1 MVYLSALTGT
11 LRVTELSKTFPC
23 RGTRSRCCWVFPINK
38 SSLVQPLFDRSSVN
52 YGGYLVIFCVVN
64 PADYS
69 IAWCFPHKQSGVM
82 YHISRCRLVMRHK
95 NEWNASLSLICS
107 ICRIALPWCFC
118 FFFCRYGEEQT
129 SLCAHKI
136 TWCLEAYLDK
146 HTHNGNT
153 TFVPFNAIHSHY
165 RVLEWPNPF
174 IIVCIGANGIFD
186 VASLCIS
193 CKIRCVQFI
202 LYYNMENSTIQEV
215 LLVWWWCSFK
225 LKLLAVKL

>member
-1 MVYLSALTGT
+1 MVFSSQTKRSDVSHFQMPSCHATQEWVECVIIINLQYLSH
-11 LRVTELSKTFPC
+11 
-23 RGTRSRCCWVFPINK
+23 RSAMVF
-38 SSLVQPLFDRSSVN
+38 LL
-52 YGGYLVIFCVVN
+52 
-64 PADYS
+64 
-69 IAWCFPHKQSGVM
+69 
-82 YHISRCRLVMRHK
+82 
-95 NEWNASLSLICS
+95 
-107 ICRIALPWCFC
+107 
-118 FFFCRYGEEQT
+118 FFCRYGEEQT

-136 TWCLEAYLDK
+136 TWWLEAYLDK

-193 CKIRCVQFI
+193 CKIRCIQFI